1 VRAVAAAVVVGGGGG
16 TSGATA
22 TSHGS
27 ASFLCYSVGGQ
38 PYVAPDVSQA
48 QLLEAVG
55 YWLPTA
61 VSGNVDGGTNVGSYH
76 LVCEAPGTQG
86 LDGNAPA
93 ASLYVDD
100 NGSVLDASS
109 AATSFWVGVYPM
121 QTG

>member
-1 VRAVAAAVVVGGGGG
+1 VAAAVVVVVEGARR
-16 TSGATA
+16 ATA

-27 ASFLCYSVGGQ
+27 ASFLLLFGRGQ
-38 PYVAPDVSQA
+38 PGGHLRSSQA
-48 QLLEAVG
+48 QLLEAVS

-61 VSGNVDGGTNVGSYH
+61 VSGNVDGATNVGSYH